1 MTAPTTA
8 APATGAAAP
17 PRVAGVDLSLTST
30 GIAYNT
36 GHCLKVGRSDVTTLP
51 LDQRTEVLRELADTI
66 LSHIDTA
73 DLVLIEKFVLARGKA
88 GAGGAGERAHL
99 YYLVVDALIH
109 QIHTPVVEVPQ
120 GTLKIYATG
129 RGNAPKDEVK
139 DAVAKRL
146 PMYVTKGNSDMC
158 DAAVLAAMGS
168 DHLGHPLVVMPQAH
182 RAALAKVAW
191 PQAATP

>member
-1 MTAPTTA
+1 METSETTVK
-8 APATGAAAP
+8 
-17 PRVAGVDLSLTST
+17 PRVIGLDLSLTST

-36 GHCLKVGRSDVTTLP
+36 GHCLKAGQGDVTKLP
-51 LDQRTEVLRELADTI
+51 LRERTETLRGLADKI
-66 LSHIDTA
+66 LLHIDTA
-73 DLVLIEKFVLARGKA
+73 NLVLVEKFVLARGKA

-109 QIHTPVVEVPQ
+109 QIRIPVVEVPQ
-120 GTLKIYATG
+120 STLKTYATG

-146 PMYVTKGNSDMC
+146 PMFVTKGNSDMC

-182 RAALAKVAW
+182 RKALGAVTW
-191 PQAATP
+191 PEAVTSP